1 MYRCC
6 FFCTESP
13 HYTRPLPAPF
23 SCSIGYA
30 LEILI
35 SRFLSPICCL
45 PAGSHRC
52 SSQPVWT
59 SICNAFI
66 TPPRLSSPSS
76 LSSLSIVPCSGATF
90 TEDSAHEYRESD
102 TRSGGNLLRSTLNSL
117 KINLDFSSAAS
128 RSYNPPSLIQPY
140 RIHHH
145 LCKMMI

>member
-1 MYRCC
+1 MQYLSATGVAFSVQNHLTILDR
-6 FFCTESP
+6 FR
-13 HYTRPLPAPF
+13 HF

-30 LEILI
+30 LEIPI

-66 TPPRLSSPSS
+66 VPPRLSSPSS
-76 LSSLSIVPCSGATF
+76 LSSLSIVPRKGASF

-128 RSYNPPSLIQPY
+128 RSLIPP
-140 RIHHH
+140 RH
-145 LCKMMI
+145 LEHLDYLVYL